1 MARTRDQIAE
11 AALSAFSD
19 QGYDATTLDQ
29 IADTAE
35 VHKRTL
41 LRYFPTKAHLVL
53 HNYYEAFD
61 AFREELLAR
70 QGVSVIDAWEGH
82 VVSHAREIDRRASL
96 SRVRRL
102 IAVEPSIRQAFLEIQ
117 AAYLD
122 LLAIELSRE
131 AKTDFAADIRSKV
144 VAAALV
150 GGNFAVGGMVLQRE
164 AYGEMESAER
174 EVIRLV
180 RAGFPVA

>member
-11 AALSAFSD
+11 AALSAFSN
-19 QGYDATTLDQ
+19 QGYEATTLDQ

-53 HNYYEAFD
+53 HGYYEAFEV
-61 AFREELLAR
+61 FREELVAR
-70 QGVSVIDAWEGH
+70 QAASVVDIWEGH
-82 VVSHAREIDRRASL
+82 VVSHAREINRRASL
-96 SRVRRL
+96 ARVRRL
-102 IAVEPSIRQAFLEIQ
+102 IATEPAIRQAFLEIQ

-131 AKTDFAADIRSKV
+131 SETDPATDIRSKV
-144 VAAALV
+144 IAAALV
-150 GGNFAVGGMVLQRE
+150 GGNFAVGGMVLDRE
-164 AYGEMESAER
+164 AYGEMETAER

-180 RAGFPVA
+180 RTGFPA